1 MQGAA
6 RPTNNR
12 NGGSIL
18 VRLLAVIFEC
28 TPSNIRALSRDN
40 DVRDSRIYALAFSFL
55 EVAAQRSAS
64 SRLTSSA
71 NEMEGPTYARG
82 YLSSHT
88 SSKRQLL

>member
-28 TPSNIRALSRDN
+28 TPSNIRALSSDN
-40 DVRDSRIYALAFSFL
+40 DVRDSRIYVLAFSFL
-55 EVAAQRSAS
+55 EVAAQRSEPTAEMPFV
-64 SRLTSSA
+64 LDA
-71 NEMEGPTYARG
+71 NFSG
-82 YLSSHT
+82 
-88 SSKRQLL
+88 LLAQWMRS